1 MVAVAIATG
10 LITLYVERHSGGATG
25 AEYAVPFVDRVLI
38 SGRSFWFYLGKFL
51 LPYPLIFIY
60 DRWTV
65 DARQAVQWLYPAAA
79 VAFLSL
85 LYAGRHRIGKGVF
98 VAAVHFYL
106 GTSALIVIVVLYMTR
121 FSYVSDHWQYFGM
134 WSAAAIAGAGAASL
148 LSRAGKT
155 RRAAAIAAVAF
166 GVSLLGA
173 ATRHQTA
180 QYRNRELLY
189 RATLARNPRCW
200 MASYN
205 LAVALIGSGRHDEA
219 RALLD
224 ETLRLKPDNAEAH
237 LDLGNELLAAGEPEA
252 AIVHLNEAK
261 RLVPAYTAKAEFN
274 IADGLSGRGDLA
286 GTIEHLRAAVQFDPR
301 FAEAQSNLGYALAL
315 NGRFAEAIEH
325 DRQALSIRPDFPE
338 ARANLEAARAAL
350 HKSCL
355 AAMGAGRTDEAIGCF
370 RQELAIDPNVAEV
383 HNDLG
388 VALAGAN
395 QLAEALDQ
403 FREAVRLAPESKS
416 ARENLERASAAAS
429 IRR

>member
-1 MVAVAIATG
+1 
-10 LITLYVERHSGGATG
+10 
-25 AEYAVPFVDRVLI
+25 
-38 SGRSFWFYLGKFL
+38 
-51 LPYPLIFIY
+51 
-60 DRWTV
+60 
-65 DARQAVQWLYPAAA
+65 
-79 VAFLSL
+79 
-85 LYAGRHRIGKGVF
+85 
-98 VAAVHFYL
+98 
-106 GTSALIVIVVLYMTR
+106 
-121 FSYVSDHWQYFGM
+121 
-134 WSAAAIAGAGAASL
+134 
-148 LSRAGKT
+148 
-155 RRAAAIAAVAF
+155 
-166 GVSLLGA
+166 
-173 ATRHQTA
+173 
-180 QYRNRELLY
+180 
-189 RATLARNPRCW
+189 
-200 MASYN
+200 
-205 LAVALIGSGRHDEA
+205 
-219 RALLD
+219 
-224 ETLRLKPDNAEAH
+224 
-237 LDLGNELLAAGEPEA
+237 LLASGEPEA

-370 RQELAIDPNVAEV
+370 RQELAIDPSVAEV

-395 QLAEALDQ
+395 HLAEALEQ